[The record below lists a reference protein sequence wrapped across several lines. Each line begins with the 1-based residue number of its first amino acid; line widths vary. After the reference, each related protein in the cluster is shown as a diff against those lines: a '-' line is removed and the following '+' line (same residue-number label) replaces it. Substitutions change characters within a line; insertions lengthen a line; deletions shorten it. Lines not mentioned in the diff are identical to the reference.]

1 MQNFIF
7 HLLFVGGGALLLA
20 HLKFF
25 KFSHKRFE
33 NLRKFLYK
41 GHTMGQLFQGVVSN
55 CKQGVLSTTSGKI
68 TTTAFTQSVSGSINT
83 THSHYT
89 TFDIGNMGFKLKGD
103 YPLRDGDE
111 VVCYAIK
118 IRGYYLVETLKNVTR
133 NYFASDRFGSLWWYY
148 LGIISGIL
156 SACVAI
162 ILAVLPIIYPSIITY
177 PFVILT
183 SGWCITSFAGA
194 IVAKPRY
201 KQNKIIENY
210 NPHLTQADNIALT
223 QAQLENE
230 SKKNAQRRFS
240 FLMGLLSL
248 LFWALV
254 GALASLMLFLVS
266 GTINEVIKAQWAKS
280 ISLWFKDNENM
291 PITWVVATL
300 VLWVLNFIN
309 KRKQISVI
317 SIFMRLFLGLLGG
330 FGVMFIVY
338 LALESRLETYMGIVL
353 AIWPITT
360 LVLWIFGVFGFIRK
374 RIQNKIAS

>member
-1 MQNFIF
+1 
-7 HLLFVGGGALLLA
+7 
-20 HLKFF
+20 
-25 KFSHKRFE
+25 
-33 NLRKFLYK
+33 
-41 GHTMGQLFQGVVSN
+41 MGQLFQGVVSN
-55 CKQGVLSTTSGKI
+55 CNQGVLSTTSGKI
-68 TTTAFTQSVSGSINT
+68 YTTAFTRSVEGSIDT
-83 THSHYT
+83 THHHYT
-89 TFDIGNMGFKLKGD
+89 TFDIGNMGFKLEGD
-103 YPLRDGDE
+103 YPLRDGDA
-111 VVCYAIK
+111 VVFYAAPSG
-118 IRGYYLVETLKNVTR
+118 GYYEVQTIANFTR
-133 NYFASDRFGSLWWYY
+133 NYFIRDKLGSLR
-148 LGIISGIL
+148 GIYFGFISGIL
-156 SACVAI
+156 SACAAI
-162 ILAVLPIIYPSIITY
+162 VLAALPIIYPSIITY

-254 GALASLMLFLVS
+254 SALATAMLLAVS
-266 GTINEVIKAQWAKS
+266 GVINEIIEAQWAKS
-280 ISLWFKDNENM
+280 ISLWFKDNENI

-330 FGVMFIVY
+330 FGVFLGVWFALY
-338 LALESRLETYMGIVL
+338 LSDESRLETYRWIVL

-374 RIQNKIAS
+374 RKQNKITN

>member
-1 MQNFIF
+1 MRQ
-7 HLLFVGGGALLLA
+7 LFQA
-20 HLKFF
+20 
-25 KFSHKRFE
+25 
-33 NLRKFLYK
+33 
-41 GHTMGQLFQGVVSN
+41 GQLFQGVVSN
-55 CKQGVLSTTSGKI
+55 CKQDMQSTTSGKI
-68 TTTAFTQSVSGSINT
+68 YTTAFTRSVKGSIDT
-83 THSHYT
+83 THSCNT
-89 TFDIGNMGFKLKGD
+89 TFDIGNMSFIKSGR

-118 IRGYYLVETLKNVTR
+118 IGPYYLVETLKNVTR

-162 ILAVLPIIYPSIITY
+162 VVAFFAIMIIYSEYIYTLPLLISV
-177 PFVILT
+177 VIV
-183 SGWCITSFAGA
+183 SSSWSFISFKGIK
-194 IVAKPRY
+194 IVKRKY
-201 KQNKIIENY
+201 KQTKIIENY
-210 NPHLTQADNIALT
+210 NPQLTQADNIALT
-223 QAQLENE
+223 QAQLANE
-230 SKKNAQRRFS
+230 SKKKAQRRFS
-240 FLMGLLSL
+240 SLMGLLSL

-254 GALASLMLFLVS
+254 GALTTLMLFLVS
-266 GTINEVIKAQWAKS
+266 GTINEIIEAQWAKS

-330 FGVMFIVY
+330 FGVMLIVL
-338 LALESRLETYMGIVL
+338 LALDLSDASRLETYMGIVL

-374 RIQNKIAS
+374 RKQNKITN

>member
-1 MQNFIF
+1 
-7 HLLFVGGGALLLA
+7 
-20 HLKFF
+20 
-25 KFSHKRFE
+25 
-33 NLRKFLYK
+33 
-41 GHTMGQLFQGVVSN
+41 MGQLFQGVVSN

-111 VVCYAIK
+111 VVFYAALSG
-118 IRGYYLVETLKNVTR
+118 GYYEVQTLKNFTR
-133 NYFASDRFGSLWWYY
+133 NYFIRDKLAPMWAY
-148 LGIISGIL
+148 LIWGIL
-156 SACVAI
+156 LACGAFWLIIQAKTLVMTNSTSPTAI
-162 ILAVLPIIYPSIITY
+162 GVFLFGAFFGV
-177 PFVILT
+177 T
-183 SGWCITSFAGA
+183 SLKCFIKMPMANY
-194 IVAKPRY
+194 KD

-210 NPHLTQADNIALT
+210 NPRLTQADNIALT

-230 SKKNAQRRFS
+230 SKKRFLS
-240 FLMGLLSL
+240 LPSLLSL

-254 GALASLMLFLVS
+254 GALAALMLFLVS

-280 ISLWFKDNENM
+280 ISLWFKDNENI

-300 VLWVLNFIN
+300 VLWVLNSIN

-330 FGVMFIVY
+330 FGIMLIVFFALY
-338 LALESRLETYMGIVL
+338 LSDKSWLETYMGIVL
-353 AIWPITT
+353 AIWTITT

-374 RIQNKIAS
+374 RRQNKIAN

>member
-1 MQNFIF
+1 
-7 HLLFVGGGALLLA
+7 
-20 HLKFF
+20 
-25 KFSHKRFE
+25 
-33 NLRKFLYK
+33 
-41 GHTMGQLFQGVVSN
+41 MGQLFQGVVSN
-55 CKQGVLSTTSGKI
+55 CSQGVLSTTSGEIK
-68 TTTAFTQSVSGSINT
+68 TNAFTRSVSGSINT

-103 YPLRDGDE
+103 YPLRDGDA
-111 VVCYAIK
+111 VVFYAAPSG
-118 IRGYYLVETLKNVTR
+118 GYYEVQTIANFTR
-133 NYFASDRFGSLWWYY
+133 NYFIRDKLGSLR
-148 LGIISGIL
+148 GIYFGFISGIL
-156 SACVAI
+156 SACAAIVLAFLAI
-162 ILAVLPIIYPSIITY
+162 IDIAKIGEAAAIFSFI
-177 PFVILT
+177 T

-230 SKKNAQRRFS
+230 SKKRFS
-240 FLMGLLSL
+240 SLLSL

-254 GALASLMLFLVS
+254 SALATTMLFLVS
-266 GTINEVIKAQWAKS
+266 GVINEIIKAQWASS
-280 ISLWFKDNENM
+280 IVFWFKDYTN
-291 PITWVVATL
+291 ILIAWVATTIVLL
-300 VLWVLNFIN
+300 VLNSIN

-330 FGVMFIVY
+330 FGVMLIVL
-338 LALESRLETYMGIVL
+338 LALSLGDESWLETYKWIVL

-374 RIQNKIAS
+374 RKQNH

>member
-1 MQNFIF
+1 
-7 HLLFVGGGALLLA
+7 
-20 HLKFF
+20 
-25 KFSHKRFE
+25 
-33 NLRKFLYK
+33 
-41 GHTMGQLFQGVVSN
+41 MGQLFQAGQFFQGVVSN
-55 CKQGVLSTTSGKI
+55 CNQRVESTTSGKI
-68 TTTAFTQSVSGSINT
+68 TTTAFTRKVEGSINT

-89 TFDIGNMGFKLKGD
+89 TFDIDNMGFKLEGD
-103 YPLRDGDE
+103 YPLRDGDA
-111 VVCYAIK
+111 VVFYAAPSG
-118 IRGYYLVETLKNVTR
+118 GYYEVQTIKNFTR
-133 NYFASDRFGSLWWYY
+133 NYFIRDKLGSLW
-148 LGIISGIL
+148 GIYFGFISGIL
-156 SACVAI
+156 SACAAIVLAFFAIIYSELIIVAI
-162 ILAVLPIIYPSIITY
+162 PSSLWS
-177 PFVILT
+177 FL
-183 SGWCITSFAGA
+183 SFAGA

-254 GALASLMLFLVS
+254 SALATAMLLAVS
-266 GTINEVIKAQWAKS
+266 GVINEIIEAQWAKS
-280 ISLWFKDNENM
+280 ISLWFKDNENI

-330 FGVMFIVY
+330 FGVFLGVWFALY
-338 LALESRLETYMGIVL
+338 LSDESRLETYRWIVL

-374 RIQNKIAS
+374 RKQNKITN

>member
-1 MQNFIF
+1 
-7 HLLFVGGGALLLA
+7 
-20 HLKFF
+20 
-25 KFSHKRFE
+25 
-33 NLRKFLYK
+33 
-41 GHTMGQLFQGVVSN
+41 MGQLFQGVVSN
-55 CKQGVLSTTSGKI
+55 CNQGVLSTTSGKI
-68 TTTAFTQSVSGSINT
+68 YTTAFTRSVEGSIDT
-83 THSHYT
+83 THHHYT
-89 TFDIGNMGFKLKGD
+89 TFDIGNMGFKLEGD
-103 YPLRDGDE
+103 YPLRDGDA
-111 VVCYAIK
+111 VVFYAAPSG
-118 IRGYYLVETLKNVTR
+118 GYYEVQTIANFTR
-133 NYFASDRFGSLWWYY
+133 NYFIRDKLGSLR
-148 LGIISGIL
+148 GIYFGFISGIL
-156 SACVAI
+156 SACAAI
-162 ILAVLPIIYPSIITY
+162 VLAVLPIIYPSIITY

-183 SGWCITSFAGA
+183 SGWCITSFVGA

-210 NPHLTQADNIALT
+210 NPRLTQADNIALT

-254 GALASLMLFLVS
+254 SALATAMLLAVS
-266 GTINEVIKAQWAKS
+266 GVINEIIEAQWAKS
-280 ISLWFKDNENM
+280 IELWFKDNENI

-330 FGVMFIVY
+330 FGVFLGVWFALY
-338 LALESRLETYMGIVL
+338 LSDESWLETYKWILL

-374 RIQNKIAS
+374 RKQNR

>member
-1 MQNFIF
+1 
-7 HLLFVGGGALLLA
+7 
-20 HLKFF
+20 
-25 KFSHKRFE
+25 
-33 NLRKFLYK
+33 
-41 GHTMGQLFQGVVSN
+41 MGQLFQGVVSN

-68 TTTAFTQSVSGSINT
+68 TTTAFTRSVEGSIDT
-83 THSHYT
+83 THHHYT
-89 TFDIGNMGFKLKGD
+89 TFDIGNMGFKLEGD
-103 YPLRDGDE
+103 YPLRDGDA
-111 VVCYAIK
+111 VVFYAAPSG
-118 IRGYYLVETLKNVTR
+118 GYYGVQTIANFTR
-133 NYFASDRFGSLWWYY
+133 NYFIRDKVGSLWGYY

-156 SACVAI
+156 SACAAIVVAFFAI
-162 ILAVLPIIYPSIITY
+162 IYSEELGVIFSFIIISWS
-177 PFVILT
+177 FA
-183 SGWCITSFAGA
+183 SFAGA
-194 IVAKPRY
+194 KIAKLRY
-201 KQNKIIENY
+201 KQNEIIENY

-223 QAQLENE
+223 QAQLENK

-254 GALASLMLFLVS
+254 GALATLMLFLVS

-280 ISLWFKDNENM
+280 ISLWFGDSENT

-330 FGVMFIVY
+330 FGVMLIVL
-338 LALESRLETYMGIVL
+338 LALSLGDESRLETYKWILL

-374 RIQNKIAS
+374 QKSLTSKSNNA

>member
-1 MQNFIF
+1 
-7 HLLFVGGGALLLA
+7 
-20 HLKFF
+20 
-25 KFSHKRFE
+25 
-33 NLRKFLYK
+33 
-41 GHTMGQLFQGVVSN
+41 MGQLFQGMVSN
-55 CKQGVLSTTSGKI
+55 CSQGVLSTTSGEIK
-68 TTTAFTQSVSGSINT
+68 TNAFTRSVSGSINT

-89 TFDIGNMGFKLKGD
+89 TFDIGNMGFKLEGD
-103 YPLRDGDE
+103 YPLRDGDA
-111 VVCYAIK
+111 VVFYAAPSG
-118 IRGYYLVETLKNVTR
+118 GYYEVQTIANFTR
-133 NYFASDRFGSLWWYY
+133 NYFIRDKLGSLR
-148 LGIISGIL
+148 GIYFGFISGIL
-156 SACVAI
+156 SACAAI
-162 ILAVLPIIYPSIITY
+162 ILAFCAIIDIAKIGEVAAYLSFI
-177 PFVILT
+177 T

-254 GALASLMLFLVS
+254 SALATAMLLAVS
-266 GTINEVIKAQWAKS
+266 GVINEIIEAQWAKS
-280 ISLWFKDNENM
+280 ISLWFKDNENI

-330 FGVMFIVY
+330 FGVFLGVWFALY
-338 LALESRLETYMGIVL
+338 LSDESRLETYRWIVL

-360 LVLWIFGVFGFIRK
+360 IVLWIFGVFGFIRK
-374 RIQNKIAS
+374 RKQNKITN

>member
-1 MQNFIF
+1 
-7 HLLFVGGGALLLA
+7 
-20 HLKFF
+20 
-25 KFSHKRFE
+25 
-33 NLRKFLYK
+33 
-41 GHTMGQLFQGVVSN
+41 MGQLFQGVVSN

-111 VVCYAIK
+111 VVFYAALSG
-118 IRGYYLVETLKNVTR
+118 GYYEVQTLKNFTR
-133 NYFASDRFGSLWWYY
+133 NYFIRDKLAPMWAY
-148 LGIISGIL
+148 LIWGIL
-156 SACVAI
+156 LACGAFWLIIQAKTLVMTNSTSPTAI
-162 ILAVLPIIYPSIITY
+162 GVFLFGAFFGV
-177 PFVILT
+177 T
-183 SGWCITSFAGA
+183 SLKCFIKMPMANY
-194 IVAKPRY
+194 KD

-210 NPHLTQADNIALT
+210 NPRLTQADNIALT

-230 SKKNAQRRFS
+230 SKKRFLS
-240 FLMGLLSL
+240 LPSL

-254 GALASLMLFLVS
+254 GALAALMLFLVS

-280 ISLWFKDNENM
+280 ISLWFKDNENI

-300 VLWVLNFIN
+300 VLWVLNSIN

-330 FGVMFIVY
+330 FGIMLIVFFALY
-338 LALESRLETYMGIVL
+338 LSDKSWLETYMGIVL
-353 AIWPITT
+353 AIWTITT

-374 RIQNKIAS
+374 RRQNKIAN

>member
-1 MQNFIF
+1 
-7 HLLFVGGGALLLA
+7 
-20 HLKFF
+20 
-25 KFSHKRFE
+25 
-33 NLRKFLYK
+33 
-41 GHTMGQLFQGVVSN
+41 MGQLFQGVVSN
-55 CKQGVLSTTSGKI
+55 CNQGVLSTTSGKI
-68 TTTAFTQSVSGSINT
+68 TTTAFTRSVEGSINT
-83 THSHYT
+83 THDHYT

-103 YPLRDGDE
+103 YPLRDGDA
-111 VVCYAIK
+111 VVFYAAPSG
-118 IRGYYLVETLKNVTR
+118 GYYEVQTIANFTR
-133 NYFASDRFGSLWWYY
+133 NYFIRDKLGSLR
-148 LGIISGIL
+148 GIYFGFISGIL
-156 SACVAI
+156 SACAAI
-162 ILAVLPIIYPSIITY
+162 VLAVLPIIYPSIITY
-177 PFVILT
+177 PFVILI

-210 NPHLTQADNIALT
+210 NPHLTQADNLALT

-254 GALASLMLFLVS
+254 SALATAMLLAVS
-266 GTINEVIKAQWAKS
+266 GVINEIIEAQWAKS
-280 ISLWFKDNENM
+280 IELWFKDNENI

-330 FGVMFIVY
+330 FGVMFIVF
-338 LALESRLETYMGIVL
+338 LALYLSDESRLETYKWIVL

-374 RIQNKIAS
+374 RKQNKITN